1 MAVPGGPLRVPASD
15 SDPVDDEVGSMAPC
29 RVSCG
34 FYCSVLLCYCG
45 VFALGPNGPVYSSF
59 LDVFGVQWER
69 FQANGCPDWWLL
81 AKYVGQAAARFPY
94 QPFKG
99 VAGCSSPPGTQIS
112 NHADFED
119 AGMKQRMIHSLDLQQ
134 SSSKGPSAAACQQPA
149 SASGNDYKAGC
160 SDVAVSSLQSPTAV
174 PDAPSTMPGRS
185 TAGAAAASAACG
197 LKGMFGGCSGA
208 CVPPCAAAQADQA
221 S

>member
-1 MAVPGGPLRVPASD
+1 MAVPGGPLRATASEP
-15 SDPVDDEVGSMAPC
+15 DPVDDE
-29 RVSCG
+29 
-34 FYCSVLLCYCG
+34 
-45 VFALGPNGPVYSSF
+45 
-59 LDVFGVQWER
+59 WER

-99 VAGCSSPPGTQIS
+99 GPGGCSSPPDTQIS
-112 NHADFED
+112 NRVDLED
-119 AGMKQRMIHSLDLQQ
+119 AGMKQRMIQSLEVQQ
-134 SSSKGPSAAACQQPA
+134 SSSKGPMHAPTAAECKQSAPA
-149 SASGNDYKAGC
+149 VSKDHNAGC
-160 SDVAVSSLQSPTAV
+160 PEAAVSSPQSSAAV
-174 PDAPSTMPGRS
+174 PDALSTMPGRP
-185 TAGAAAASAACG
+185 AAGGAAAPAACG